1 MVQSKSLGVVW
12 LHGNVALRLNSDTHE
27 HVSLN
32 CCKLRFTY
40 LAESKCIFTW
50 ALLAGPLAKFQ

>member
-1 MVQSKSLGVVW
+1 MVMFD
-12 LHGNVALRLNSDTHE
+12 VALRLNSDTHE